1 MSEITTMQTGQEFAI
16 TANIAAIIVSA
27 LVAVYLL
34 RLWYR
39 QENRIYTDL
48 PLMFGI
54 TFASMAMNALIQTLT
69 LTEIVPATMDVFRIR
84 ALVISGSAFPLL
96 GALLN
101 IWLPRIQKY
110 HVHIMA
116 SLIAYWVLISIIGP
130 SESFVMTLLIPL
142 LLVFTVGMMI
152 TFAITWRTGRLKEVR
167 SDLMILT
174 LLIGF
179 LSQIMRV
186 PMTAIGLDFIPISIA
201 AMSAVIGGLALAN
214 PWYHQKQAQTTP
226 ELVEVGVYE

>member
-1 MSEITTMQTGQEFAI
+1 MQTGQELAI
-16 TANIAAIIVSA
+16 IANIAAIIVST
-27 LVAVYLL
+27 LVAVFLL

-54 TFASMAMNALIQTLT
+54 TFASMAMNALIQSLT
-69 LTEIVPATMDVFRIR
+69 LTEIIPATMDVFRVR

-101 IWLPRIQKY
+101 IWLPRFQRY
-110 HVHIMA
+110 HLHIMA
-116 SLIAYWVLISIIGP
+116 ALIAYWVVISLFGP
-130 SESFVMTLLIPL
+130 TESFVMTLLIPL
-142 LLVFTVGMMI
+142 LLVFTFGMMI
-152 TFAITWRTGRLKEVR
+152 TFAITWKTGRLKEVR

-179 LSQIMRV
+179 VSQIIRV
-186 PMTAIGLDFIPISIA
+186 PMTSIGLEFIPISIA
-201 AMSAVIGGLALAN
+201 AFSAVIGGLALAN
-214 PWYHQKQAQTTP
+214 PWYHQKQAHSTP
-226 ELVEVGVYE
+226 KLVEVGVYE

>member
-1 MSEITTMQTGQEFAI
+1 MQTGQELAI

-34 RLWYR
+34 WLWYR

-101 IWLPRIQKY
+101 IWLPRFQKY
-110 HVHIMA
+110 HVHIMV
-116 SLIAYWVLISIIGP
+116 SLIAYWVFISIIGP

-142 LLVFTVGMMI
+142 MMI

-179 LSQIMRV
+179 VSQIIRV
-186 PMTAIGLDFIPISIA
+186 PMTTIGLDFIPISIT

-214 PWYHQKQAQTTP
+214 PWYHQQQAQTTP